1 MDAQT
6 TPILEIGLILLAAVA
21 AGWIARR
28 LHLPAIVG
36 YLAVGL
42 GFSPFT
48 PGYVADHEQLE
59 LLADVGVVLLLFEV
73 GIEVDLARLRR
84 DHGAVLLV
92 APVQVVL
99 SMAIAAVVFLVAGL
113 EPIAAALVGLCVAL
127 SSSVVIVN
135 ITLSRRRT
143 TDRATDEALLGWA
156 VMQDLV
162 GVGLAAILISL
173 MDARNRSLGE
183 AALGLAGFAIVAI
196 LAARLLLPWVLS
208 RLHDEHDLFLI
219 TSVGSG
225 LAVAGL
231 GAAIFGVPLALAAFV
246 GGLAVTESHEA
257 SEARRRL
264 RPFRDVF
271 AVLFFVAIGTLIDP
285 SQLVPPRL
293 DRPAARARRRRQGG
307 RGVGP
312 GADRE
317 ARCPAAAAR
326 RRPRSDRGVQL
337 RPRLD
342 RPRGGND
349 RWRAVHGDHR
359 RRGAEHRGQFDR
371 GPAGPGAGDVRSCR
385 SRRPEAGALAAGLRP
400 RAGPRLGLARA
411 WQQDRRDVALAV
423 SDARGS
429 SLGGGTS

>member
-1 MDAQT
+1 VDAQT

-73 GIEVDLARLRR
+73 GIEVDLGRLRR

-99 SMAIAAVVFLVAGL
+99 STAIAGVVFLVAGL

-143 TDRATDEALLGWA
+143 TDRPTEESLLGWA

-162 GVGLAAILISL
+162 GVALAAILISL

-183 AALGLAGFAIVAI
+183 AALGLAGFAIVAV

-231 GAAIFGVPLALAAFV
+231 GAALFGVPLALAAFV

-257 SEARRRL
+257 AEARRRL

-285 SQLVPPRL
+285 SKLGQAAPWIALLLGLVVVAKVLLSWVLARVAKLDARSLQL
-293 DRPAARARRRRQGG
+293 A
-307 RGVGP
+307 VG
-312 GADRE
+312 
-317 ARCPAAAAR
+317 
-326 RRPRSDRGVQL
+326 L
-337 RPRLD
+337 
-342 RPRGGND
+342 
-349 RWRAVHGDHR
+349 
-359 RRGAEHRGQFDR
+359 GQIGEFSFVL
-371 GPAGPGAGDVRSCR
+371 ASI
-385 SRRPEAGALAAGLRP
+385 ALAAGTIDGVLFT
-400 RAGPRLGLARA
+400 AIIAA
-411 WQQDRRDVALAV
+411 VALSIAASSIAV
-423 SDARGS
+423 RLVPVSAGAAVPVEA
-429 SLGGGTS
+429 T